1 MINHTRQQHSAQ
13 QLLIPYHVKTTKI
26 LSSAIMLTLSALT
39 ATAQTSADTTSVP
52 LRDVVVTG
60 TRSAVDVRHLP
71 YTVTVIPRSELT
83 YSNRLNILPTLTE
96 DVPGLFVT
104 SRSMLG
110 YAVSTNAAGSISLR
124 GLSAGSGQLLVLIDG
139 HPQYQGVYGH
149 SISDGLQTQLAEKV
163 EVLRTPASVLYGSN
177 AMGGVINV
185 VTRQPQIDGVET
197 NVNLG
202 VGSYGT
208 AMVEASNQVKAGRF
222 SSTVSANYQRTDNN
236 RPHMGFDQ
244 YGGFLKLN
252 YDISTNWNVY
262 LQSDLTHFNSS
273 NPGPTTRPLYDA
285 RQWITRGSTS
295 LFLENHYKN
304 TSGALSVYSNYG
316 RHKINDGVNDPTTS
330 PTRYFRSR
338 DVLTGISLYQSA
350 TFWTGSRL
358 TLGVDW
364 QNIYGRAFYTDI
376 HTGKVLETPNKQSGH
391 SHRNDIA
398 GYVDVRQDLLSWLT
412 LDAGIRLDHH
422 SITGNEWVPQGGFVI
437 RPMDN
442 ASLKATVSK
451 GFRNPSMREL
461 YLYPPSNE
469 DLKPERIVEYE
480 LAWKHSLTGIGLTYG
495 VNLFYIYGSNMI
507 QTVRIDGRPRN
518 VNTGK
523 IENSGAELEVNYRIN
538 SHYTLSTTHS
548 VLHMHNHVLAAPE
561 YKGTLAAT
569 GRWGAWGARLSLMQL
584 AGLFTQTSPDKTEN
598 ATLLSADI
606 SFRPCRLV
614 KLWLRGENL
623 LAQKYEINAGFPMP
637 RATVMGGVSLTF

>member
-1 MINHTRQQHSAQ
+1 MKTLKFLGSA
-13 QLLIPYHVKTTKI
+13 LL
-26 LSSAIMLTLSALT
+26 LTAAALT
-39 ATAQTSADTTSVP
+39 ASAQEGKDTTDHP
-52 LRDVVVTG
+52 LSNVVVTG
-60 TRSAVDVRHLP
+60 TRSATDVRHLP
-71 YTVTVIPRSELT
+71 YTVSIIPRSELT
-83 YSNRLNILPTLTE
+83 YSHRPNLLPTLTE

-110 YAVSTNAAGSISLR
+110 YGVSTNAAGGISLR

-139 HPQYQGVYGH
+139 HPQYQGIYGH
-149 SISDGLQTQLAEKV
+149 PLSDALQTQLAEKV
-163 EVLRTPASVLYGSN
+163 EVVRTPASVLYGSN
-177 AMGGVINV
+177 AMGGVINI
-185 VTRQPQIDGVET
+185 VTRQPHEDGVET

-208 AMVEASNQVKAGRF
+208 SMAEASNQVKAGRF
-222 SSTVSANYQRTDNN
+222 SSTVSANYQRSDNH
-236 RPHMGFDQ
+236 RPNMGFEQ

-252 YDISTNWNVY
+252 YDITQNWNVY
-262 LQSDLTHFNSS
+262 LQSDLTHFNAS

-295 LFLENHYKN
+295 LFLENHYNN
-304 TSGALSVYSNYG
+304 TSGAVSVYSNYG
-316 RHKINDGVNDPTTS
+316 RHKINDGVNDPATP

-338 DVLTGISLYQSA
+338 DVLTGVSIYQSA
-350 TFWTGSRL
+350 HLWQGSL
-358 TLGVDW
+358 VTLGMDW

-376 HTGKVLETPNKQSGH
+376 HTGKTLNTPNKQSGH

-398 GYVDVRQDLLSWLT
+398 GYIDVRQDLLSWLT
-412 LDAGIRLDHH
+412 LDAGLRLDHH
-422 SITGNEWVPQGGFVI
+422 SITGTEWVPQGGFAI

-480 LAWKHSLTGIGLTYG
+480 LAWKHSLTDIGLTYG
-495 VNLFYIYGSNMI
+495 LNLFYIYGSNMI
-507 QTVRIDGRPRN
+507 QTAMIDGRPRN

-523 IENSGAELEVNYRIN
+523 IENSGGELEVNYRLN
-538 SHYTLSTTHS
+538 SHLSLSTTHS
-548 VLHMHNHVLAAPE
+548 LLHMRNHILAAPE

-569 GRWGAWGARLSLMQL
+569 GSWGKWGGRLSVMQL
-584 AGLFTQTSPDKTEN
+584 AGLYTQTSPTEKTEN

-606 SFRPCRLV
+606 SFRPYSFM

-623 LAQKYEINAGFPMP
+623 LAQKYETYAGFPMP
-637 RATVMGGVSLTF
+637 RATVMGGISLTF

>member
-1 MINHTRQQHSAQ
+1 MKTLKFLGSA
-13 QLLIPYHVKTTKI
+13 LL
-26 LSSAIMLTLSALT
+26 LTAAALT
-39 ATAQTSADTTSVP
+39 ASAQEGKDTTDHP
-52 LRDVVVTG
+52 LSNVVVTG
-60 TRSAVDVRHLP
+60 TRSATDVRHLP
-71 YTVTVIPRSELT
+71 YTVSIIPRSELT
-83 YSNRLNILPTLTE
+83 YSHRPNLLPTLTE

-110 YAVSTNAAGSISLR
+110 YGVSTNAAGGISLR

-139 HPQYQGVYGH
+139 HPQYQGIYGH
-149 SISDGLQTQLAEKV
+149 PLSDALQTQLAEKV
-163 EVLRTPASVLYGSN
+163 EVVRTPASVLYGSN
-177 AMGGVINV
+177 AMGGVINI
-185 VTRQPQIDGVET
+185 VTRQPHEDGVET

-208 AMVEASNQVKAGRF
+208 SMAEASNQVKAGRF
-222 SSTVSANYQRTDNN
+222 SSTVSANYQRSDNH
-236 RPHMGFDQ
+236 RPNMGFEQ

-252 YDISTNWNVY
+252 YDITQNWNVY
-262 LQSDLTHFNSS
+262 LQSDLTHFNAS

-295 LFLENHYKN
+295 LFLENHYNN
-304 TSGALSVYSNYG
+304 TSGAVSVYSNYG
-316 RHKINDGVNDPTTS
+316 RHKINDGVNDPATP

-338 DVLTGISLYQSA
+338 DVLTGVSIYQSA
-350 TFWTGSRL
+350 HLWQGSL
-358 TLGVDW
+358 VTLGMDW

-376 HTGKVLETPNKQSGH
+376 HTGKTLNTPNKQSGH

-398 GYVDVRQDLLSWLT
+398 GYIDVRQDLLSWLT
-412 LDAGIRLDHH
+412 LDAGLRLDHH
-422 SITGNEWVPQGGFVI
+422 SITGTEWVPQGGFAI

-480 LAWKHSLTGIGLTYG
+480 LAWKHSLTDIGLTYG
-495 VNLFYIYGSNMI
+495 LNLFYIYGSNMI
-507 QTVRIDGRPRN
+507 QTAMIDGRPRN

-523 IENSGAELEVNYRIN
+523 IENSGGELEVNYRLS
-538 SHYTLSTTHS
+538 SHLSLSTTHS
-548 VLHMHNHVLAAPE
+548 LLHMRNHILAAPE

-569 GRWGAWGARLSLMQL
+569 GSWGKWGGRLSVMQL
-584 AGLFTQTSPDKTEN
+584 AGLYTQTSPTEKTEN

-606 SFRPCRLV
+606 SFRPYSFM

-623 LAQKYEINAGFPMP
+623 LAQKYETYAGFPMP
-637 RATVMGGVSLTF
+637 RATVMGGISLTF

>member
-1 MINHTRQQHSAQ
+1 MKTLQILGSA
-13 QLLIPYHVKTTKI
+13 LL
-26 LSSAIMLTLSALT
+26 LTSVALT
-39 ATAQTSADTTSVP
+39 ATAQQEKDTTSHP
-52 LRDVVVTG
+52 LSNVVVTG
-60 TRSAVDVRHLP
+60 TRSATDVRHLP
-71 YTVTVIPRSELT
+71 YTVSVIPRSELT
-83 YSNRLNILPTLTE
+83 YSNRPNLLPTLVE

-110 YAVSTNAAGSISLR
+110 YGVSTNAAGGINLR
-124 GLSAGSGQLLVLIDG
+124 GLSAGTGQLLVLIDG

-149 SISDGLQTQLAEKV
+149 ALSDALQTQLAEKV

-177 AMGGVINV
+177 AMGGVINI
-185 VTRQPQIDGVET
+185 VTRQPHQDGVET

-208 AMVEASNQVKAGRF
+208 AMAEASNQVKAGKF
-222 SSTVSANYQRTDNN
+222 SSTVSANYQRSDNH
-236 RPHMGFDQ
+236 RPNMGFEQ

-252 YDISTNWNVY
+252 YDITPHWNAY
-262 LQSDLTHFNSS
+262 LQSDLTHFNAS

-295 LFLENHYKN
+295 LFLENHYRN
-304 TSGALSVYSNYG
+304 TSGAISVYSNYG
-316 RHKINDGVNDPTTS
+316 RHKINDGVNDPATS

-338 DVLTGISLYQSA
+338 DVLTGISIYQSA
-350 TFWTGSRL
+350 HLWQGSL
-358 TLGVDW
+358 VTLGLDW

-376 HTGKVLETPNKQSGH
+376 HTGKTLNTPNKQSGH

-398 GYVDVRQDLLSWLT
+398 GYIDVRQDLLSWLT
-412 LDAGIRLDHH
+412 LDAGLRLDHH
-422 SITGNEWVPQGGFVI
+422 SISGTEWVPQGGFVI

-469 DLKPERIVEYE
+469 ELKPERIVEYE
-480 LAWKHSLTGIGLTYG
+480 LAWKHSLTDIGLTYG
-495 VNLFYIYGSNMI
+495 LNLFYIHGSNII
-507 QTVRIDGRPRN
+507 QTAMVDGRQRN

-523 IENSGAELEVNYRIN
+523 IENSGGELEVNYRLN
-538 SHYTLSTTHS
+538 SHLSFSTTHS
-548 VLHMHNHVLAAPE
+548 ILHMHNHILAAPE

-569 GRWGAWGARLSLMQL
+569 GSWGKWGGRLSLMQL
-584 AGLFTQTSPDKTEN
+584 AGLYTQTSPTEQTQN
-598 ATLLSADI
+598 ATLFSADI
-606 SFRPCRLV
+606 SFRPCSLL

-623 LAQKYEINAGFPMP
+623 LAQKYETYAGFPMP